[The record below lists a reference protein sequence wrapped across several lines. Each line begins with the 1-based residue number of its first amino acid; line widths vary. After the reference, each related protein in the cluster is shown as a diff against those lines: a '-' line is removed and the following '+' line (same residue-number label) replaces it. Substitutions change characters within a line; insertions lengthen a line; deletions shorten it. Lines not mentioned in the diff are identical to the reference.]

1 MKTKILQA
9 LRQDSQAYVSGQ
21 QLCEQ
26 FGVSRT
32 AVWKAIK
39 QLQEAGYEIEA
50 VRNRGYRLL
59 AVPDILSQSEIASQL
74 HTRWLGK
81 NICYF
86 EEVDSTNTAAK
97 RIAEDSGFANTAAK
111 RIAEEGGS
119 ADWHGTVVVAEEQ
132 TAGKGRRGRFW
143 SSPRGTGLFFSILLK
158 PQIEPG
164 NASMLTLVKG
174 MATVK
179 GIAQVTGLNP
189 QIKWPNDVVL
199 NGKKIVGILTEMS
212 AQVDY
217 VNHIVVGTGINVHQ
231 ADFPQ
236 EIAKTATSLKLEL
249 QKAGRN
255 VQLSRA
261 ELLGAVLTYFE
272 RYYEIYL
279 QTQDLSALQEEYN
292 SMLVNIGKGVRVLDP
307 LGEYEGTALGI
318 DNRGQLLVDRGKEIC
333 EVSSG
338 EVSVRGIY
346 GYV

>member
-50 VRNRGYRLL
+50 VRNKGYRLL

-74 HTRWLGK
+74 HTRWLGQ
-81 NICYF
+81 NIRYF

-97 RIAEDSGFANTAAK
+97 RIAEES
-111 RIAEEGGS
+111 GS

-179 GIAQVTGLNP
+179 GIAQVTGLKP

-231 ADFPQ
+231 ADFPE

-249 QKAGRN
+249 QEAGRN
-255 VQLSRA
+255 MQILRA
-261 ELLGAVLTYFE
+261 ELLGAVLFYFE
-272 RYYEIYL
+272 QYYETYL

-318 DNRGQLLVDRGKEIC
+318 DSRGELLVDRGKEVC
-333 EVSSG
+333 KVSSG

>member
-9 LRQDSQAYVSGQ
+9 LRQDSQVYVSGQ

-59 AVPDILSQSEIASQL
+59 AAPDILSQSEITSQL
-74 HTRWLGK
+74 HTKWLGK
-81 NICYF
+81 NIRYF

-97 RIAEDSGFANTAAK
+97 RIAEES
-111 RIAEEGGS
+111 GS

-179 GIAQVTGLNP
+179 GIEQVTGLKP

-212 AQVDY
+212 AQIDY

-231 ADFPQ
+231 ADFPE

-249 QKAGRN
+249 QEAGRS
-255 VQLSRA
+255 VQISRA
-261 ELLGAVLTYFE
+261 GLLGAVLFYFE
-272 RYYEIYL
+272 QYYETYL
-279 QTQDLSALQEEYN
+279 QTEDLSALQEEYN

-318 DNRGQLLVDRGKEIC
+318 DSRGELLVDRGKEVC
-333 EVSSG
+333 KVSSG

>member
-59 AVPDILSQSEIASQL
+59 AAPDILSQSEITSQL
-74 HTRWLGK
+74 HTKWLGK
-81 NICYF
+81 NIRYF

-97 RIAEDSGFANTAAK
+97 RIAEES
-111 RIAEEGGS
+111 GS

-179 GIAQVTGLNP
+179 GIEQVTGLKP

-212 AQVDY
+212 AQIDY

-231 ADFPQ
+231 ADFPE

-249 QKAGRN
+249 QEAGRS
-255 VQLSRA
+255 VQISRA
-261 ELLGAVLTYFE
+261 GLLGAVLFYFE
-272 RYYEIYL
+272 QYYETYL
-279 QTQDLSALQEEYN
+279 QTEDLSALQEEYN

-318 DNRGQLLVDRGKEIC
+318 DSRGELLVDRGKEVSK
-333 EVSSG
+333 VSSG

>member
-9 LRQDSQAYVSGQ
+9 LRQEPEAYVSGQ
-21 QLCEQ
+21 QLCDQ
-26 FGVSRT
+26 LGVSRT

-39 QLQEAGYEIEA
+39 QLKEAGYEIEA

-59 AVPDILSQSEIASQL
+59 AVPDILSQSEIVSQL
-74 HTRWLGK
+74 HTKWLGQH
-81 NICYF
+81 ICYF
-86 EEVDSTNTAAK
+86 EEIDSTNTAAK
-97 RIAEDSGFANTAAK
+97 RIAEED
-111 RIAEEGGS
+111 GS
-119 ADWHGTVVVAEEQ
+119 VGWHGTVVVAEEQ
-132 TAGKGRRGRFW
+132 TSGKGRRGRTW
-143 SSPRGTGLFFSILLK
+143 SSPKGTGLFFSILLK
-158 PQIEPG
+158 PPIDPG

-174 MATVK
+174 MAAVK
-179 GIAQVTGLNP
+179 GIAQVTGLKP

-231 ADFPQ
+231 TEFPE

-249 QKAGRN
+249 QEAGKN
-255 VQLSRA
+255 VQISRA
-261 ELLGAVLTYFE
+261 ELLGSVLTYFE
-272 RYYEIYL
+272 QYYEIYL
-279 QTQDLSALQEEYN
+279 QTQDLSALREKYN
-292 SMLVNIGKGVRVLDP
+292 SMLANLGKDVRVLDP

-318 DNRGQLLVDRGKEIC
+318 DDRGELLVDRGKEVC
-333 EVSSG
+333 KVSSG